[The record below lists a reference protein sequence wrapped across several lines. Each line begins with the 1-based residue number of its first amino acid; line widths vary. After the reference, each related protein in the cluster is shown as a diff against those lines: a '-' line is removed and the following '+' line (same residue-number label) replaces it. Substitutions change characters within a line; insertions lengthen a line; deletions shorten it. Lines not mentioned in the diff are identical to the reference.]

1 MAYRQENVPGRGHGL
16 VTAQGEST
24 PDTSQGRQEAGR
36 GQEEE
41 VKSQRLPAGPILQG
55 LVSLCERFCIVL
67 CEMGELLGDFER
79 AGMSSDLGFQGSL
92 WLL

>member
-36 GQEEE
+36 GKEEE

-67 CEMGELLGDFER
+67 CEMGSCWGILRE
-79 AGMSSDLGFQGSL
+79 QGCHL
-92 WLL
+92 T